1 MPTSFHFCVSPQDCE
16 SPPVIAHGQP
26 NIVSKY
32 FEFEREAEYEC
43 DEGYTLVGA
52 NRLSCTSSGWS
63 PATPQCK
70 GNSGSLFILGAGV
83 GLSSKDWEH
92 SFFPVRG
99 SKKKTPFDLIYLK

>member
-32 FEFEREAEYEC
+32 FESEREAEYEC
-43 DEGYTLVGA
+43 DKGYTLVGA

-70 GNSGSLFILGAGV
+70 GNSGSIFILGAGGGAIIK
-83 GLSSKDWEH
+83 GLRAQ
-92 SFFPVRG
+92 FFPCERQQN
-99 SKKKTPFDLIYLK
+99 KNPQNTHLI

>member
-1 MPTSFHFCVSPQDCE
+1 MLTSFHFCVSPQDCE
-16 SPPVIAHGQP
+16 SPPVIAHGQR

-70 GNSGSLFILGAGV
+70 GNSGSIFILGAGV

-92 SFFPVRG
+92 SFFPCERQQR
-99 SKKKTPFDLIYLK
+99 KPHLIWFI